1 MSSCDCSGHQNV
13 FSDRMAERD
22 LKRYL
27 ADGPDGPTRLL
38 VEAIRAQDVEA
49 ATLLDIGGGV
59 GAVQFELLT
68 AGASSAVSVDASPA
82 FIAIARREA
91 ERRGLADRIVQREGD
106 FVALASDVP
115 SADVVTLVRV
125 VCCYAVMPELV
136 GRSATHARRMLGLV
150 YPRDAWWSR
159 AGARVFNLGHRLTGD
174 GFRIHVHREVE
185 MDRLIRVAGFER
197 QLLRRGPLWQ
207 VALYVRRPEAPR
219 LP

>member
-1 MSSCDCSGHQNV
+1 
-13 FSDRMAERD
+13 MAERD

-68 AGASSAVSVDASPA
+68 AGASSAVSIDASPA

-106 FVALASDVP
+106 FVALAPDVP

-159 AGARVFNLGHRLTGD
+159 AGAWVFNLGHRLTRD
-174 GFRIHVHREVE
+174 GFRIHVHREAE
-185 MDRLIRVAGFER
+185 MDRLIRDAGFER

-207 VALYVRRPEAPR
+207 VALYVRRREAPA